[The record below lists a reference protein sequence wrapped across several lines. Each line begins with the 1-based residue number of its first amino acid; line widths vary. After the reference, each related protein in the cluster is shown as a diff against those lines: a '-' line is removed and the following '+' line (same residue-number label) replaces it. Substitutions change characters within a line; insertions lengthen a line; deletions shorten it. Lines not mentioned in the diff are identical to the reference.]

1 MRVHIKRILI
11 VFCLAALFGFPAYA
25 EAEDTRD
32 VKSRKAEIKTPLFTK
47 GRTSFQFTTGLLFSP
62 TFLGEWH
69 PTFNYAQTNLRLNWM
84 LTDPETEESF
94 FRGNLEA
101 ILEFSTSF
109 VCEGFGNVIIGPSL
123 LIRYN
128 FVQPGSKF
136 IPYVQAGAGVVYTDA
151 HEDQSQNAIGQAIEF
166 TPQGS
171 IGLHYLI
178 GDNWSINVEAMY
190 HHISNAGLADR
201 NTGVNALGGFIGFTY
216 FFERLMK

>member
-11 VFCLAALFGFPAYA
+11 VFCLFALFSFSGYA
-25 EAEDTRD
+25 GAEDTRD
-32 VKSRKAEIKTPLFTK
+32 VKSRKAEIKTPLFTRA
-47 GRTSFQFTTGLLFSP
+47 RTSFQFTSGLLFSP
-62 TFLGEWH
+62 TFLGHWH
-69 PTFNYAQTNLRLNWM
+69 PRFNYAQTNPRLNWM
-84 LTDPETEESF
+84 LTDPGPEESF
-94 FRGNLEA
+94 FRGNFEA
-101 ILEFSTSF
+101 VLEFSTSF
-109 VCEGFGNVIIGPSL
+109 VFKGFGNVIIGPAL

-151 HEDQSQNAIGQAIEF
+151 YEDQSQSAIGQAIEF

-171 IGLHYLI
+171 IGLHYLV

-201 NTGVNALGGFIGFTY
+201 NIGVNALGGFIGFTY
-216 FFERLMK
+216 FFEQLME